1 MHKWPPKSR
10 FGILRV
16 NGASGSAV
24 AAALL
29 AIHPRKLFPPVS
41 QRAPDW
47 IGIPATNP
55 PSCELGE
62 RCHHFILGGG
72 NTQIFC
78 VFGTTIL
85 FLCLIKLH
93 SEHSIIKTRPE
104 FTNKWSLYYV
114 GQRKDKLYAWK
125 VSLSCVIHTNQRVG
139 KDKIFFFFLIFLF
152 SQQLNQSYKICIKG
166 SSGGKK
172 WVT

>member
-1 MHKWPPKSR
+1 MVPRAQRWQLPFSPSTQALPPGFSAGSRLDWNSSHKPTE
-10 FGILRV
+10 L
-16 NGASGSAV
+16 
-24 AAALL
+24 
-29 AIHPRKLFPPVS
+29 
-41 QRAPDW
+41 W
-47 IGIPATNP
+47 IGREMP
-55 PSCELGE
+55 PFHS
-62 RCHHFILGGG
+62 GGG

-166 SSGGKK
+166 SLGGKK